1 MEAKKVIYLSGDT
14 TKYEEFDR
22 YDDALRLM
30 GYNTLLPTH
39 LPGGLTEQQE
49 MWIRMAMIDSA
60 DAVIAL
66 SGWEKDNKADHEI
79 GYCAL
84 TDKPFVLPPIDANVS
99 PYWLREAVEEVFK
112 A

>member
-1 MEAKKVIYLSGDT
+1 MGVKKVIYLSGDT

-49 MWIRMAMIDSA
+49 MRIRMAMVDSA

-66 SGWEKDNKADHEI
+66 SDWDKDEKSTHELAHCVLI
-79 GYCAL
+79 K
-84 TDKPFVLPPIDANVS
+84 KPFVLPPTDANVS
-99 PYWLREAVEEVFK
+99 PYWLREAVEEVLK
-112 A
+112 K